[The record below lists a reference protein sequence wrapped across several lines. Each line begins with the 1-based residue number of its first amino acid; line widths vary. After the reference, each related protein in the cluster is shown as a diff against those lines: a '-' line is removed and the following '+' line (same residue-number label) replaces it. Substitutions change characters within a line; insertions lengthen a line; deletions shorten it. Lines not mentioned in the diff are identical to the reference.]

1 MPLDNNLFADFERA
15 YWANVAVSSLTKD
28 WNDRRRFKMGTPK
41 EVWRTLRLV
50 WLHCIP
56 SHRIVQD
63 IKRSIA
69 CFQKVVD
76 SEGLAIKFQ
85 GARNG
90 DRAKRGERGKKRSGD
105 GNCKNSINVILH
117 PFAQEVA
124 DEVCFETQTADAAS
138 FLASLGGEMERQN
151 AALQPE
157 DYE

>member
-1 MPLDNNLFADFERA
+1 MRRKGFADRQMQCRGDTCNAFSRYKGKLVGNSPEFMPLDNNLFADFERA

-28 WNDRRRFKMGTPK
+28 WNDRRLFKTGTPK

-76 SEGLAIKFQ
+76 AEGLAIKFQ

-105 GNCKNSINVILH
+105 GNCKNSIN
-117 PFAQEVA
+117 
-124 DEVCFETQTADAAS
+124 S
-138 FLASLGGEMERQN
+138 
-151 AALQPE
+151 
-157 DYE
+157 